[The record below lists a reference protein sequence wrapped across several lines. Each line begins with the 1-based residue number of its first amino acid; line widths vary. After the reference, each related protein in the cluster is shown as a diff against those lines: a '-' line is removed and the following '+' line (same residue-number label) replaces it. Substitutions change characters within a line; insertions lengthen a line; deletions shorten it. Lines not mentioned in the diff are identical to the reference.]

1 MIGSSGSDSLR
12 DHPAR
17 ESQAETVAGVAR
29 VLIVEDHYAVRRSLI
44 RLLDQQPGLTL
55 CAAVASAER
64 ALDLADQQPIDLAIV
79 GIALR
84 QMDGLE
90 LTRQLRRR
98 HPHLRVLIL
107 SIYEPAVYSRRALDA
122 GASGFLAKGEAG
134 AAILTAIHQVLA
146 GHTYVSPPPDAIH

>member
-1 MIGSSGSDSLR
+1 MIGSSDSDSLR

-17 ESQAETVAGVAR
+17 ASQVEAIASVAR
-29 VLIVEDHYAVRRSLI
+29 VLVVEDHYAVRRSLI
-44 RLLDQQPGLTL
+44 RLLDQQPGLRL

-64 ALDLADQQPIDLAIV
+64 ALDLADRQPIDLAIV

-84 QMDGLE
+84 HMDGLE

-107 SIYEPAVYSRRALDA
+107 SMYEPAVYSRRALDA

-134 AAILTAIHQVLA
+134 AAILTAIQQVLA
-146 GHTYVSPPPDAIH
+146 GHTYVSPPPDAVH

>member
-1 MIGSSGSDSLR
+1 MIGSSDSDGLH
-12 DHPAR
+12 DHRMTAPQTEAI
-17 ESQAETVAGVAR
+17 AAGVR
-29 VLIVEDHYAVRRSLI
+29 VLVVEDHYAVRRSLI
-44 RLLDQQPGLTL
+44 RLLDQQPGLRL

-84 QMDGLE
+84 HMDGLE

-107 SIYEPAVYSRRALDA
+107 SMYDPVVYSQRALDA

-134 AAILTAIHQVLA
+134 ATILTAIQQVLA
-146 GHTYVSPPPDAIH
+146 GHTYVSPAPDTLL